1 LIRPFSTN
9 TLARIVA
16 AEEVP
21 VLVVGGSLVGLS
33 AAVFLGARGFRSLV
47 VERHV
52 GTAIHPRAAL
62 VNQRTM
68 ENYRSV
74 GIEDEI
80 AEAAAREFVQNGAI
94 VSVESLGGKELD
106 YYFRNI
112 NEGVEELSP
121 CPRLF
126 ITQIGLEPVLLRK
139 AEQVGA
145 EVQYA
150 SEIVGL
156 EQDGDGVTA
165 TIRPRDGGPKRSVRA
180 RYVLAADGA
189 HSPVRERLG
198 IRSLGHGSFSDSIT
212 IYFRADVRPLLGDRN
227 LSVVYVFNPRLV
239 GFFRFSIGGDAGF
252 LVVNATFDDEGN
264 RSVAIGEDTS
274 EETCVRYVREAL
286 GAPDLPV
293 QIENVQRWA
302 ATADWAERFSEGRV
316 LLAGDAVHVMPPT
329 GGFGGNCGVQDAFD
343 LAWKL
348 QYVLDGTASPALLDT
363 YDVER
368 RPVGS
373 FTTEQAYTRY
383 VLRLDPGLGKENLV
397 PIVPEYTVE
406 LGYRHVS
413 DAVALEEGDDGA
425 LWEDPKEP
433 TGRAGMRAPHVWIDR
448 DGRKISTLDL
458 FCRGFTLVAAAEG
471 ADRCSEAQAAAAQL
485 GVPLDAYR
493 IGVDFGD
500 SSGSVADTYGID
512 AESAVLVRPDG
523 FVAWRARSADG
534 DVAAALARALAR

>member
-1 LIRPFSTN
+1 M
-9 TLARIVA
+9 AG
-16 AEEVP
+16 EDVP
-21 VLVVGGSLVGLS
+21 VLIVGGSLVGLS
-33 AAVFLGARGFRSLV
+33 AAVFLGARGVRSLV

-139 AEQVGA
+139 AGQVGA
-145 EVQYA
+145 EVRYA

-165 TIRPRDGGPKRSVRA
+165 TVRPRDGGPERTVRA

-239 GFFRFSIGGDAGF
+239 GFFRFSIDGDAGF
-252 LVVNATFDDEGN
+252 LVVNATFDEEGN

-274 EETCVRYVREAL
+274 EDTCIRYVREAL
-286 GAPDLPV
+286 GAPDLAV

-302 ATADWAERFSEGRV
+302 ATADWAERFSDGRV

-348 QYVLDGTASPALLDT
+348 QYVLDGKAAPALLDT
-363 YDVER
+363 YDTER

-383 VLRLDPGLGKENLV
+383 VLRLDPGLGKENLM
-397 PIVPEYTVE
+397 PIVGEATVE

-413 DAVALEEGDDGA
+413 DAVAVEDGDD

-433 TGRAGMRAPHVWIDR
+433 SGRPGMRAPHVWIER
-448 DGRKISTLDL
+448 DGARLSTLDL
-458 FCRGFTLVAAAEG
+458 FCRGFALVAGADATGWCSAAMSAAE
-471 ADRCSEAQAAAAQL
+471 RLSM
-485 GVPLDAYR
+485 PLDAYR
-493 IGVDFGD
+493 AGTDFDGD
-500 SSGSVADTYGID
+500 VAGPYGIGT
-512 AESAVLVRPDG
+512 EGAVLVRPDG
-523 FVAWRARSADG
+523 FIAWRAQGADG
-534 DVAAALARALAR
+534 DVGAALARALARDSP